1 MPDSV
6 LIRDK
11 SKWKDRKMLEEW
23 TMCRVAKTHRNGWN
37 VLVQG
42 VADCIPLCKHSLLL
56 LTDVRFGHVNCSQQ
70 KL

>member
-1 MPDSV
+1 
-6 LIRDK
+6 
-11 SKWKDRKMLEEW
+11 MLEEW